1 MERIPISSS
10 SIKSV
15 GYDSDSR
22 LLEVEFRS
30 GAVYH
35 YRDVPDWA
43 VAGLM
48 AARSKGRH
56 FEQRIRDRYPFERV
70 E

>member
-1 MERIPISSS
+1 MDRVPVTSSS
-10 SIKSV
+10 LKSV
-15 GYDSDSR
+15 AYDSDSR
-22 LLEVEFRS
+22 TLEVEFRS
-30 GAVYH
+30 HAVYV

-43 VAGLM
+43 VERLM

-56 FEQRIRDRYPFERV
+56 FEAHIRDRYPFERV

>member
-1 MERIPISSS
+1 MERIPVSSS
-10 SIKSV
+10 SLRSV
-15 GYDSDSR
+15 GYDADSW

-30 GAVYH
+30 GAVYR
-35 YRDVPDWA
+35 YRGVPDWA
-43 VAGLM
+43 VERLM

-56 FEQRIRDRYPFERV
+56 FEQRIRDRYPYERL